1 MIKMREKKLLR
12 DAILDREVEV
22 IKVTCNDNIKR
33 RILDLGIIEGTIIK
47 PVFRS
52 PLGDPTAYEI
62 RGTIIALREEETSN
76 IEVQ

>member
-1 MIKMREKKLLR
+1 MREKKLLR
-12 DAILDREVEV
+12 DAILDKEVEV

>member
-1 MIKMREKKLLR
+1 MREKKLLR